1 MLDGSIARRFR
12 VPLEGGEVLV
22 PITITAANGF
32 RPAMVDPT
40 SRDERWL
47 GCFVRLSFE

>member
-1 MLDGSIARRFR
+1 MLNGFATRRFR
-12 VPLEGGEVLV
+12 VPVDGESLV
-22 PITITAANGF
+22 PITITPANGF
-32 RPAMVDPT
+32 RPVLIDPS